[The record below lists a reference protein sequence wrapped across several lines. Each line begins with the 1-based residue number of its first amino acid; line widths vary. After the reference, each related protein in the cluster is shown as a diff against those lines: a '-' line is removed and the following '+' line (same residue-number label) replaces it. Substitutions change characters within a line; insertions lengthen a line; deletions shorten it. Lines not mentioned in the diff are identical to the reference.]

1 MIVDKSSNE
10 HHLKKKEV
18 IVANQSAWAMLEGWA
33 YSSMRSLVLKKCN
46 DKKFKQVSAQTRVN
60 IPLQSLRATLTPANW
75 TFAYSKIQ

>member
-33 YSSMRSLVLKKCN
+33 NSSMRSLVLKNVMIKSSN
-46 DKKFKQVSAQTRVN
+46 KFLPKQG
-60 IPLQSLRATLTPANW
+60 
-75 TFAYSKIQ
+75 